1 MNMDYMN
8 MALENKKSYFLLD
21 FKLPES
27 KIGEK
32 EYRDEVTN
40 AIDLILSAMGVD
52 EEPQQYVK
60 TDQGRMIYLFRTNM
74 RKRKGQLVKFC
85 DRYLPDYQNYRIEG
99 ITKSYFEEVQRNLK
113 NNSNYQKQTSISRI
127 NYQGDDIKIL
137 DDRKNWKP
145 WQIQIFEKFFNEDLT
160 IKTANEREI
169 YSIID
174 IEGQS
179 GKSIFYKWLFVHIGG
194 EQIGAITFGTAA
206 QLRASI
212 LNLGEKKLYILDLT
226 RAKGVADKEEDLMS
240 VLESTK
246 NGMVT
251 SPMYGKGATLL
262 MEPPHILITSN
273 YLLDYELLSMDRWKI
288 YELKPNGELGKENA
302 ILKDKSERRRL
313 LHRQKQLAKERQE
326 VKKL

>member
-1 MNMDYMN
+1 MNIP
-8 MALENKKSYFLLD
+8 LENKNSYFLLD
-21 FKLPES
+21 LRLPES
-27 KIGEK
+27 KIGEE
-32 EYRDEVTN
+32 EYKNEVTN
-40 AIDLILSAMGVD
+40 AVDLVLSAMGVD

-60 TDQGRMIYLFRTNM
+60 TDQSRIFYFFRTNM

-85 DRYLPDYQNYRIEG
+85 HRYLPEDQSCTIEG
-99 ITKSYFEEVQRNLK
+99 VTKFHSEELQRDIK
-113 NNSNYQKQTSISRI
+113 NNRNYQKQISISRI
-127 NYQGDDIKIL
+127 SYNGDDIKIL

-169 YSIID
+169 YSIVD

-179 GKSIFYKWLFVHIGG
+179 GKSIFYKWMFVHIGA

-226 RAKGVADKEEDLMS
+226 RTKGKEDKEEDLMS

-302 ILKDKSERRRL
+302 ILKDKSERKRL

-326 VKKL
+326 IKKL